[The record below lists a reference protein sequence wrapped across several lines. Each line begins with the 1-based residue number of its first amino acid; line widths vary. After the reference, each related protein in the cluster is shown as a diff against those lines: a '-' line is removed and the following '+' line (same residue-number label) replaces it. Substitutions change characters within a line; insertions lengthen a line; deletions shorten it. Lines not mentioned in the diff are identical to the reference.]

1 MASLA
6 IAAELSGLSK
16 TLVENAMQGDTK
28 EPYSLSNYNE
38 ERINKLVED
47 VFSKK
52 LKVPAQPGMVRFT
65 FIIGGGKKVR
75 EKYDPACQKNL
86 TAALRKYNFEDD
98 QGAALLPECA
108 GKYKTQH
115 DTNLNLKYV
124 HVYPFVEAE
133 QEENDNNNNNGE
145 DTMTKQFICMVAERP
160 TFERMVLSEVKCWKQ
175 KKELLQHLKEYVK
188 RGNDITNKMI
198 NMEEL
203 NATEQNFFDVFD
215 SDNVKDK
222 ILWLQNEMKKHV
234 SSGTLT
240 EEEKKFM
247 LNQANNKL
255 KLLNEKLQDETIT
268 TTKNEKKIKAQME
281 QIEKRIENLNTVKGI
296 HIPFRN
302 EAAFCELVGLLQP
315 HLLRKDAGKP
325 IKANEQAEMDDLRA
339 RMDQKIEDARLWFES
354 DEDLQVRVEK
364 VETAYLKKK
373 RMKKSSSQK
382 NKNNNDGWS
391 TVGKSKKKR

>member
-1 MASLA
+1 MAS
-6 IAAELSGLSK
+6 IASASELSGLAK
-16 TLVENAMQGDTK
+16 TLVENAIQGDTK

-38 ERINKLVED
+38 ERINKLVDD

-52 LKVPAQPGMVRFT
+52 LKVPAKPGMVRFT

-86 TAALRKYNFEDD
+86 TAALRKHKFEDD

-133 QEENDNNNNNGE
+133 EEEGSNSNGGE

-160 TFERMVLSEVKCWKQ
+160 TFERMVQSEVKYWKL
-175 KKELLQHLKEYVK
+175 KRELLQHLKQYIV

-203 NATEQNFFDVFD
+203 TSAEQAFFDVFD
-215 SDNVKDK
+215 ADGVKDK
-222 ILWLQNEMKKHV
+222 IMWLQKEMKKQV
-234 SSGTLT
+234 SSGTIT
-240 EEEKKFM
+240 EEEKKFL
-247 LNQANNKL
+247 LNQANSKL
-255 KLLNEKLQDETIT
+255 KALNEKLSEANSG
-268 TTKNEKKIKAQME
+268 KLKS
-281 QIEKRIENLNTVKGI
+281 QISQVEERIEHIGTIKGI
-296 HIPFRN
+296 SVPFRN

-315 HLLRKDAGKP
+315 HLLRQDAGKP
-325 IKANEQAEMDDLRA
+325 IKANEQAEMDGLREQ
-339 RMDQKIEDARLWFES
+339 MDQYIEDARLWFEN
-354 DEDLQVRVEK
+354 DEDLNVRVEK
-364 VETAYLKKK
+364 VTTAFLKKK
-373 RMKKSSSQK
+373 RLKKSKQQQSQG
-382 NKNNNDGWS
+382 NGWT
-391 TVGKSKKKR
+391 TVGGGSGRKKKR